1 VIPTGE
7 LKSGTL
13 LRLRYIIGDCLC
25 MVTRSEW
32 IPARGDWKHY
42 CYFLDDGVLGW
53 VYGSDVEEVCSSKE
67 T

>member
-1 VIPTGE
+1 
-7 LKSGTL
+7 
-13 LRLRYIIGDCLC
+13 

-53 VYGSDVEEVCSSKE
+53 VYGSDVEEVCSIKE